1 MQQQLDKERKLKS
14 ELSEQISQL
23 EKRVRQSENNLSN
36 RLAEE
41 ETQLKIK
48 FAGREAELRL
58 QLKELEDKVVCE
70 KERRIKVISDS
81 RRFVSFFFCVKNL

>member
-1 MQQQLDKERKLKS
+1 VQQQLDKERKLKS

-58 QLKELEDKVVCE
+58 QLKELEDKVVHE
-70 KERRIKVISDS
+70 KEQRIKVISDS
-81 RRFVSFFFCVKNL
+81 